1 MKSYFVL
8 IFVAVFMPVAM
19 LAYSIVPKRLRGY
32 VLLVFSYAFLM
43 IMSGRPVVYL
53 VAATLITYVTGL
65 TMGHFQARR
74 DAQLAEVKKG
84 KKAIKEACK
93 RTNRWVMVAG
103 ILLDLGMLFA
113 LNYLG
118 FFAQVGS
125 GLLSLFGIDKTF
137 EPPLWIAPM
146 GISFYTLMAVSYLVD
161 VYRETV
167 KPDRN
172 LGRLALYLSFFPHI
186 MEGPIARYSE
196 IAQGT
201 WEGNPINRQN
211 LYTGFM
217 RIAVGFAKKLIV
229 ADRLNLFVDPVFD
242 DFSLV
247 NGGIIALAA
256 VLYTIPL
263 YCDFSGCMDV
273 AIGLG
278 CIFNVSYPENF
289 RQPFFSLTTSE
300 FWQRWHITLGSWF
313 KDYVYYPVSLSK
325 RVKRLTTMARKRFG
339 NKYGPL
345 LVSSIALFCVWFLNG
360 LWHGAGSQYLFFG
373 MYYFVLI
380 WLGGLID
387 PLARS
392 LATKYGIDRDSK
404 PYRLMRRVR
413 TLLFVFVGELFFR
426 ANDLPSGLA
435 MFKRIFTH
443 FSLETILNGKIFNIG
458 MDPADFII
466 AGIFIALVF
475 ARDYAYEHD
484 HNLLAMISGKNAVIR
499 WAAWIAIVMA
509 VVIFGAYGHGYIP
522 VDPMYA
528 QF

>member
-8 IFVAVFMPVAM
+8 IFIAVFLPAAM
-19 LAYSIVPKRLRGY
+19 LAYTIVPKRLRGY
-32 VLLVFSYAFLM
+32 VLLLFSYAFIM
-43 IMSGRPVVYL
+43 IISGRPVVYL
-53 VAATLITYVTGL
+53 VAATLGTYVAGL
-65 TMGHFQARR
+65 AMDRFQVER
-74 DAQLAEVKKG
+74 DAKLAEVKKG

-93 RTNRWVMVAG
+93 RKSRYAMIAG
-103 ILLDLGMLFA
+103 ICFDLCMLFA

-118 FFAQVGS
+118 FFGEAASTFLGA
-125 GLLSLFGIDKTF
+125 FGVEKTF
-137 EPPLWIAPM
+137 EPPQWVAPI

-161 VYRETV
+161 VHRETV
-167 KPDRN
+167 KADHH

-186 MEGPIARYSE
+186 MEGPIARYSQ
-196 IAQGT
+196 IAQGS
-201 WEGNPINRQN
+201 WEGKPINRQN
-211 LYTGFM
+211 LYRGFM
-217 RIAVGFAKKLIV
+217 RIAVGFVKKLVI

-242 DFSLV
+242 DFGLV

-256 VLYTIPL
+256 VLYTIQL

-278 CIFNVSYPENF
+278 WIFNVDYPENF
-289 RQPFFSLTTSE
+289 RQPFFSLTASE
-300 FWQRWHITLGSWF
+300 FWQRWHITLGAWF
-313 KDYVYYPVSLSK
+313 KDYIYYPVSLSK
-325 RVKRLTTMARKRFG
+325 RVKRLTTKARKRFG

-345 LVSSIALFCVWFLNG
+345 LVSGIALFCVWFLNG

-380 WLGGLID
+380 WLGGMVD
-387 PLARS
+387 PLGRDFCAKR
-392 LATKYGIDRDSK
+392 GIDREGKS
-404 PYRLMRRVR
+404 YRLFRRVR
-413 TLLFVFVGELFFR
+413 TLLLVFVGELFFR
-426 ANDLPSGLA
+426 ANDLASGIA

-443 FSLETILNGKIFNIG
+443 FSIETILNGKIFNIG

-484 HNLLAMISGKNAVIR
+484 HNLLEDISSKSAVIR
-499 WAAWIAIVMA
+499 WAAWIAIVMI